1 MSFWF
6 VQSEV
11 GAQCCD
17 SLKHMTN
24 RVPSNYVNLQALSVC
39 VEDLIH
45 PFLSD
50 PIDLVAGIDGTGFVL
65 GT

>member
-1 MSFWF
+1 MLWF
-6 VQSEV
+6 PE
-11 GAQCCD
+11 
-17 SLKHMTN
+17 HMTN